1 MFEEF
6 SASPESVYVGVA
18 LAALGNIGFF
28 EKRGKRYLQ
37 YFQQQEYEG
46 KRFIDWIFEKK
57 AFDQK
62 GTMSAAFSGI
72 LAVVL
77 LAFDDRGSFLAGTFA
92 CLGLLK
98 LAKEEEDPT
107 GTGKITLKMTDRAKR
122 IFNLAMIIYIATV
135 VLVALAIASLTSVY
149 RVPFFLIASVILI
162 QAQPLFLVLANQI
175 LSGGEKKRQEDFAN
189 EARSI
194 IRSVKPKVVGITGSY
209 GKTSTKVILADI
221 LSSVGPTFST
231 PRSINS
237 YMGMTREIRERMK
250 PGHRFA
256 VVEMG
261 AYYIGS
267 IKRMCTLTPPD
278 AAIVTAIGGMHLER
292 FGSTDNVFKAK
303 SELAQAVPADGILV
317 VNGDSDLCR
326 RVALENPKRITKLYG
341 IEGDKGHLDA
351 RMYNIEATSDGTSF
365 NIDYEGKT
373 YKGFTKLLGKPML
386 GNILASFTMAVALG
400 LNPELVIAAIR
411 HVKTENNRLE
421 PVKTTPASFIAVNAM
436 NAGKPIRQGKVLRL
450 NDAYNSNP
458 VGFAAALEVLSQ
470 QKEGRKVLVTP
481 GMVELGEKQF
491 EENKIAAKIAASVC
505 DMVAV
510 VGSTNRDALLE
521 GLSQG
526 GLSAEK
532 IKNFDSMKDAF
543 SFLGHD
549 YCQDGDTVLI
559 ENDLPD
565 LYETVPVF

>member
-1 MFEEF
+1 MLEEF
-6 SASPESVYVGVA
+6 SMSPESVIVGVA
-18 LAALGNIGFF
+18 LAAVGNIGFY
-28 EKRGKRYLQ
+28 EKRGMRYLQ
-37 YFQQQEYEG
+37 FFQQQEYEG
-46 KRFIDWIFEKK
+46 KRFIDWIIEKRAFDKK
-57 AFDQK
+57 ATLVTVFCAAL
-62 GTMSAAFSGI
+62 SAFFLS
-72 LAVVL
+72 V
-77 LAFDDRGSFLAGTFA
+77 DDRGTFLTGVFSCMA
-92 CLGLLK
+92 LLR
-98 LAKEEEDPT
+98 LARKEEDPT
-107 GTGKITLKMTDRAKR
+107 GTGKITLKMTERARR
-122 IFNLAMIIYIATV
+122 IFRLSMWLYVAAVLLVSLVILATGGTYRLPIFLGV
-135 VLVALAIASLTSVY
+135 SVL
-149 RVPFFLIASVILI
+149 LI

-175 LSGGEKKRQEDFAN
+175 LSRNEKELQENFAN
-189 EARSI
+189 EAREI
-194 IRSVKPKVVGITGSY
+194 IKSVKPTIVGITGSY

-237 YMGMTREIRERMK
+237 YMGMTREIRERMR

-267 IKRMCTLTPPD
+267 IKRMCTLTPPN

-292 FGSTDNVFKAK
+292 FGSHENVFKAK

-317 VNGDSDLCR
+317 VNGDSEYCR
-326 RVALENPKRITKLYG
+326 RVAKENPKRITKLYG
-341 IEGDKGHLDA
+341 LEKESGPLDA
-351 RMYNIEATSDGTSF
+351 YMHSIEATADGTHF
-365 NIDYEGKT
+365 IIDFEGNS

-386 GNILASFTMAVALG
+386 GNILASFTMAVSLG
-400 LNPELVIAAIR
+400 LNPDLVIAAIR
-411 HVKTENNRLE
+411 HVKTESNRLE
-421 PVKTTPASFIAVNAM
+421 PVKTTAASFVV
-436 NAGKPIRQGKVLRL
+436 AGSSKPIRQGKVLRL

-470 QKEGRKVLVTP
+470 QRTGRRVLVTP

-491 EENKIAAKIAASVC
+491 EENKKAAQLAATVC
-505 DMVAV
+505 DMVAI
-510 VGSTNRDALLE
+510 VGNTNRQALLD

-526 GLSAEK
+526 GMADEK
-532 IKNFDSMKDAF
+532 IKKFDKMSEAF

>member
-6 SASPESVYVGVA
+6 SASPESVGVGLV

-28 EKRGKRYLQ
+28 EKRAMRYLQ

-46 KRFIDWIFEKK
+46 KKFIDWIFEKQ
-57 AFDQK
+57 AFDKK
-62 GTMSAAFSGI
+62 GSAMTLFCGGLSAFF
-72 LAVVL
+72 LYY
-77 LAFDDRGSFLAGTFA
+77 DDRGTFLTSVFA
-92 CLGLLK
+92 CMAMLR
-98 LAKEEEDPT
+98 LARQEEDPT
-107 GTGKITLKMTDRAKR
+107 GTGKITLKMTERACR
-122 IFNLAMIIYIATV
+122 IFTLAMWLYVATV
-135 VLVALAIASLTSVY
+135 SVLTVICWYIGGVY
-149 RVPFFLIASVILI
+149 RLPYFLFASVLLV
-162 QAQPLFLVLANQI
+162 QAQPLFLVWSNFI
-175 LSGGEKKRQEDFAN
+175 LSGKEKELQEGFAN

-194 IRSVKPKVVGITGSY
+194 IRTVKPKIVGITGSY

-221 LSSVGPTFST
+221 LSTVGPTFST

-237 YMGMTREIRERMK
+237 YMGMTREVRERMRA
-250 PGHRFA
+250 GHRFA

-278 AAIVTAIGGMHLER
+278 AAIITAIGGMHLER
-292 FGSTDNVFKAK
+292 FGSHENVFKAK

-317 VNGDSDLCR
+317 VNGDSEYCR
-326 RVALENPKRITKLYG
+326 RVAQENPKRITKLYG
-341 IEGDKGHLDA
+341 LDKASGHLDA
-351 RMYNIEATSDGTSF
+351 YMHEIQATADGTNF
-365 NIDYEGKT
+365 VIEYEGKS

-386 GNILASFTMAVALG
+386 SNILASFTMAVALG
-400 LNPELVIAAIR
+400 LNPDLVIAAIR
-411 HVKTENNRLE
+411 HVKTESNRLE
-421 PVKTTPASFIAVNAM
+421 PVKTTPASFVAA
-436 NAGKPIRQGKVLRL
+436 AGSKPVRQGRVLRL

-470 QKEGRKVLVTP
+470 QKQGRRVLVTP

-491 EENKIAAKIAASVC
+491 EENKKAAQLAATVC
-505 DMVAV
+505 DMVAI
-510 VGSTNRDALLE
+510 VGNTNRQALID
-521 GLSQG
+521 GLHQG
-526 GLSAEK
+526 GFSDEK
-532 IKNFDSMKDAF
+532 IKKFDKMSEAF
-543 SFLGHD
+543 NFLGHD

>member
-46 KRFIDWIFEKK
+46 KRFIDWIIEKK

-62 GTMSAAFSGI
+62 GSMSSAFTGI
-72 LAVVL
+72 LSTVL
-77 LAFDDRGSFLAGTFA
+77 LAFDTRGSFLAGTFA
-92 CLGLLK
+92 CLALLK
-98 LAKEEEDPT
+98 LAKQEEDPT

-122 IFNLAMIIYIATV
+122 IFKLAMIIYCVT
-135 VLVALAIASLTSVY
+135 VLVIALAISSTTNLY
-149 RVPFFLIASVILI
+149 RVPIFLIASVILI
-162 QAQPLFLVLANQI
+162 QIQPLFLVLANEI

-189 EARSI
+189 EARAI
-194 IRSVKPKVVGITGSY
+194 IRSVKPKIIGITGSY

-221 LSSVGPTFST
+221 LSTVGPTFST

-256 VVEMG
+256 VSEMG
-261 AYYIGS
+261 AYYMGS

-292 FGSTDNVFKAK
+292 FGSPENVFKAK

-317 VNGDSDLCR
+317 VNGDSELCR
-326 RVALENPKRITKLYG
+326 KVAQENPKRITKLYG

-365 NIDYEGKT
+365 LIDYEGKT

-421 PVKTTPASFIAVNAM
+421 PVKTSPASFIAASAITN
-436 NAGKPIRQGKVLRL
+436 GKHIKQGKILRL

-470 QKEGRKVLVTP
+470 QKEGRKILVTP
-481 GMVELGEKQF
+481 GMVELGEKQYK
-491 EENKIAAKIAASVC
+491 ENKNAAQIAASVC
-505 DMVAV
+505 DMVAI
-510 VGSTNRDALLE
+510 VGSTNRPALLE
-521 GLSQG
+521 GLAKAGFSE
-526 GLSAEK
+526 EK
-532 IKNFDSMKDAF
+532 IKKFDSMKDAF
-543 SFLGHD
+543 NFLGYE

-565 LYETVPVF
+565 LYESVPVF

>member
-6 SASPESVYVGVA
+6 SASPESVMVGLA
-18 LAALGNIGFF
+18 LAGLGTIGFF
-28 EKRGKRYLQ
+28 EKRGMRYLQ

-46 KRFIDWIFEKK
+46 KRFIDWIIEKR
-57 AFDQK
+57 AFDKK
-62 GTMSAAFSGI
+62 GSLTTLFCGALSAFYLS
-72 LAVVL
+72 V
-77 LAFDDRGSFLAGTFA
+77 DDRGSFLTSVFA
-92 CLGLLK
+92 CMAMFR
-98 LAKEEEDPT
+98 LAKQEEDPT
-107 GTGKITLKMTDRAKR
+107 GTGKITLKMTERAKR
-122 IFNLAMIIYIATV
+122 IFRLAMWLYIAATILLALIV
-135 VLVALAIASLTSVY
+135 WFAGGKNIVPIFLFASIVL
-149 RVPFFLIASVILI
+149 F

-175 LSGGEKKRQEDFAN
+175 LSGKEKDLQENFAN

-194 IRSVKPKVVGITGSY
+194 VKSVKPKIIGITGSY

-221 LSSVGPTFST
+221 LSTVRATFST

-237 YMGMTREIRERMK
+237 YMGMTREIRERMR

-278 AAIVTAIGGMHLER
+278 AAIITAIGGMHLER
-292 FGSTDNVFKAK
+292 FGSHENVFKAK
-303 SELAQAVPADGILV
+303 SELAQAVPSDGILV
-317 VNGDSDLCR
+317 VNGDSEYCR
-326 RVALENPKRITKLYG
+326 RVAKENPKRITKLYG
-341 IEGDKGHLDA
+341 LDNSNGHLDA
-351 RMYNIEATSDGTSF
+351 YMHNIQATADGTYFS
-365 NIDYEGKT
+365 IDYEGQT
-373 YKGFTKLLGKPML
+373 YQGFTKLLGKPML
-386 GNILASFTMAVALG
+386 GNILASFTMAVSLG
-400 LNPELVIAAIR
+400 MNPQLVIAAIR
-411 HVKTENNRLE
+411 HVKTESNRLE
-421 PVKTTPASFIAVNAM
+421 PVKTTPASFVA
-436 NAGKPIRQGKVLRL
+436 AGSSSKPIRQGRVLRL

-458 VGFAAALEVLSQ
+458 VGFAAALEVLSE
-470 QKEGRKVLVTP
+470 QKDGRRVLVTP

-491 EENKIAAKIAASVC
+491 EENKKAAQIAASIC
-505 DMVAV
+505 DMVAI
-510 VGSTNRDALLE
+510 VGTTNRQALMD

-526 GLSAEK
+526 GMPAEK
-532 IKNFDSMKDAF
+532 IKEFDKMSEAF

>member
-6 SASPESVYVGVA
+6 SAAPESIAVGLT

-28 EKRGKRYLQ
+28 EKRGLRYLQ

-46 KRFIDWIFEKK
+46 KRFIDWIVEKRAFDKK
-57 AFDQK
+57 A
-62 GTMSAAFSGI
+62 SALTLFCAGLSAYFLSI
-72 LAVVL
+72 
-77 LAFDDRGSFLAGTFA
+77 DDRGTFLTGAFA
-92 CLGLLK
+92 CMALLR
-98 LAKEEEDPT
+98 LAKHEEDPT
-107 GTGKITLKMTDRAKR
+107 GTGKIKLKMTERARR
-122 IFNLAMIIYIATV
+122 IFRLSTWLYVTAVALLAVACWFV
-135 VLVALAIASLTSVY
+135 GGLNRLPHFLVASIVLT
-149 RVPFFLIASVILI
+149 

-175 LSGGEKKRQEDFAN
+175 LSRNEKELQESFAN

-194 IRSVKPKVVGITGSY
+194 IKSVKPRIVGITGSY

-221 LSSVGPTFST
+221 LSSVGATFST

-237 YMGMTREIRERMK
+237 YMGMTREVRERMR

-278 AAIVTAIGGMHLER
+278 AAIITAIGGMHLER
-292 FGSTDNVFKAK
+292 FGSPENVFKAK

-317 VNGDSDLCR
+317 VNGDNEYCR
-326 RVALENPKRITKLYG
+326 RVAQENPKRITRLYG
-341 IEGDKGHLDA
+341 LDRKSGHLDA
-351 RMYNIEATSDGTSF
+351 YMCDIEASAEGTSF
-365 NIDYEGKT
+365 TIEFEGKS

-386 GNILASFTMAVALG
+386 GNILASFTMAVSLG
-400 LNPELVIAAIR
+400 LNPDLVMAAIR
-411 HVKTENNRLE
+411 HVKTESNRLE
-421 PVKTTPASFIAVNAM
+421 PVKTTAASFVAVP
-436 NAGKPIRQGKVLRL
+436 GKKPIRQGRVLRL

-458 VGFAAALEVLSQ
+458 VGFAAALEVLAQ
-470 QKEGRKVLVTP
+470 QKEGRRVLVTP

-491 EENKIAAKIAASVC
+491 EENKKAAQLAATVC
-505 DMVAV
+505 DMVAI
-510 VGSTNRDALLE
+510 VGSTNRQALLD

-526 GLSAEK
+526 GLPDAK
-532 IKNFDSMKDAF
+532 IKKFDKMSEAF
-543 SFLGHD
+543 NFLGHD

>member
-6 SASPESVYVGVA
+6 SASPESIGVGIA

-28 EKRGKRYLQ
+28 EKRGMRYLQ
-37 YFQQQEYEG
+37 FFQQQEYEG
-46 KRFIDWIFEKK
+46 KRFIDWIFEKHAYDK
-57 AFDQK
+57 K
-62 GTMSAAFSGI
+62 GTSLTLFCAGLSAVF
-72 LAVVL
+72 LAV
-77 LAFDDRGSFLAGTFA
+77 DSRGTFLTGVFS
-92 CLGLLK
+92 CLALLR
-98 LAKEEEDPT
+98 LARQEEDPT
-107 GTGKITLKMTDRAKR
+107 GSGKITLKMTERARR
-122 IFNLAMIIYIATV
+122 IFRLAMWLYVAA
-135 VLVALAIASLTSVY
+135 VALAAVASYYFAEIYKLPIFLAVSV
-149 RVPFFLIASVILI
+149 LLI
-162 QAQPLFLVLANQI
+162 QCQPLFLVLANQI
-175 LSGGEKKRQEDFAN
+175 LSGKEKELQENFAN

-194 IRSVKPKVVGITGSY
+194 IRSVKPRIVGITGSF

-237 YMGMTREIRERMK
+237 YMGMTREIRERMRT
-250 PGHRFA
+250 GHRFA

-267 IKRMCTLTPPD
+267 IRRMCTLTPPD
-278 AAIVTAIGGMHLER
+278 AAIITAIGGMHLER
-292 FGSTDNVFKAK
+292 FGSPENVFKAK

-317 VNGDSDLCR
+317 VNGDNDYCR
-326 RVALENPKRITKLYG
+326 RVAKDNPKRITRIYG
-341 IEGDKGHLDA
+341 LDPSNGHLDA
-351 RMYNIEATSDGTSF
+351 YMHDIEATADGTSF
-365 NIDYEGKT
+365 IIDFEGRS
-373 YKGFTKLLGKPML
+373 YRGFTKLLGKPML
-386 GNILASFTMAVALG
+386 GNILASFTMAVSLG
-400 LNPELVIAAIR
+400 LNPDLVIAAIR
-411 HVKTENNRLE
+411 HVKTESNRLE
-421 PVKTTPASFIAVNAM
+421 PVKTTPASFIANA
-436 NAGKPIRQGKVLRL
+436 NGKAIRQGRVLRL

-470 QKEGRKVLVTP
+470 QKNGRRVLVTP

-491 EENKIAAKIAASVC
+491 DENKKAAQLAAEVC
-505 DMVAV
+505 DMVAI
-510 VGSTNRDALLE
+510 VGSTNRQALLD

-526 GLSAEK
+526 GMPEEK
-532 IKNFDSMKDAF
+532 IKKFDKMSEAF

>member
-6 SASPESVYVGVA
+6 SASPESVGVGLV

-28 EKRGKRYLQ
+28 EKRAMRYLQ

-46 KRFIDWIFEKK
+46 KRFIDWIIEKR
-57 AFDQK
+57 AFDKK
-62 GTMSAAFSGI
+62 GSALTLFCGGMSAFFLS
-72 LAVVL
+72 V
-77 LAFDDRGSFLAGTFA
+77 DDRGTFLTSVFA
-92 CLGLLK
+92 CMAMLR
-98 LAKEEEDPT
+98 LARQEEDPT
-107 GTGKITLKMTDRAKR
+107 GTGKITLKMTERARR
-122 IFNLAMIIYIATV
+122 IFKLAMWLYVAA
-135 VLVALAIASLTSVY
+135 VALLALVCWYIGGVNRLPHFLFAS
-149 RVPFFLIASVILI
+149 ILLV
-162 QAQPLFLVLANQI
+162 QAQPLFLVWSNHI
-175 LSGGEKKRQEDFAN
+175 LSGQEKELQENYAN

-194 IRSVKPKVVGITGSY
+194 ISTVKPRIVGITGSY

-221 LSSVGPTFST
+221 LSTVGPTFST

-237 YMGMTREIRERMK
+237 YMGMTREVRERMR

-278 AAIVTAIGGMHLER
+278 AAIITAIGGMHLER
-292 FGSTDNVFKAK
+292 FGSHENVFKAK

-317 VNGDSDLCR
+317 VNGDSEYCR
-326 RVALENPKRITKLYG
+326 RVAKENPKRITKLYG
-341 IEGDKGHLDA
+341 LNKSAGHLDA
-351 RMYNIEATSDGTSF
+351 YMHEIQATADGTSF
-365 NIDYEGKT
+365 TIEYEGKS

-386 GNILASFTMAVALG
+386 SNILASFTMAVALG
-400 LNPELVIAAIR
+400 LNPDLVIAAIR
-411 HVKTENNRLE
+411 HVKTESNRLE
-421 PVKTTPASFIAVNAM
+421 PVKTTAASFVAA
-436 NAGKPIRQGKVLRL
+436 ASSKPARQGRVLRL

-470 QKEGRKVLVTP
+470 QKQGRRVLVTP

-491 EENKIAAKIAASVC
+491 EENKKAAQLAATVC
-505 DMVAV
+505 DMVAI
-510 VGSTNRDALLE
+510 VGNTNRQALID
-521 GLSQG
+521 GLHQG
-526 GLSAEK
+526 GLPDEK
-532 IKNFDSMKDAF
+532 IKKFDKMSEAF
-543 SFLGHD
+543 NFLGHD